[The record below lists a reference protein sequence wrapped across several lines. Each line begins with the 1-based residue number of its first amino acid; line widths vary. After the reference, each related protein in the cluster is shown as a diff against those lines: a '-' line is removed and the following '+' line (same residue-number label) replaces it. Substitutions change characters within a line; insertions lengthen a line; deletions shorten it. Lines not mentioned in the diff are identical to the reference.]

1 MKHLLF
7 VFFSLIYVLNAYIF
21 NNIIKTSKYICYNRL
36 YAGFG
41 KKVESKN
48 NNNIAKNDFMG
59 MDLPN
64 HRAQIKKVS
73 LNSKCPCCSDK
84 SYGDCCGRYINSNIL
99 PSNIVDTVRARY
111 TSYAIGNAGFLIDST
126 HPDQKDYIRHSES
139 SPNPKKARRTWEK
152 EIITQNSEVFEFL
165 KLEVLESDHNA
176 NTCSFNVLVRHRTEG
191 SIIPFKETSQF
202 AHITTNTNIDLPL
215 NENQNQQNKK
225 KKKKKRNKPIGEEEE
240 EDLGFYLYMKGD
252 VEVMDEETTKRLVD
266 EAPKYMTQS
275 IRDQW

>member
-1 MKHLLF
+1 MRSILL
-7 VFFSLIYVLNAYIF
+7 VFLSSIYIF
-21 NNIIKTSKYICYNRL
+21 DGYIFPDTIKNSKYIDYTRI

-48 NNNIAKNDFMG
+48 IDKNNFMG

-64 HRAQIKKVS
+64 NRAQIKEVS
-73 LNSKCPCCSDK
+73 LDSKCPCCSDK
-84 SYGDCCGRYINSNIL
+84 AYGDCCGRYINSNKL
-99 PSNIVDTVRARY
+99 PTNIVDTVRARY
-111 TSYAIGNAGFLIDST
+111 TSYAVGNAGFLIDST
-126 HPDQKDYIRHSES
+126 HPEQKDYIRHSES

-165 KLEVLESDHNA
+165 KLEVLDSDLEA

-191 SIIPFKETSQF
+191 SIIPFKETSLF
-202 AHITTNTNIDLPL
+202 AHITNDNTIDLPL
-215 NENQNQQNKK
+215 NQNQQNKK
-225 KKKKKRNKPIGEEEE
+225 KNKKKVKDGNKEEGEEE
-240 EDLGFYLYMKGD
+240 GYYLYIKGD